1 MAPFVGGDL
10 GEHRAEAHFEEARN
24 GRRNF
29 DAPQVEAFGPR
40 QLEHQ
45 LALDVKKGR
54 HYGRHGLAVQRNE
67 VAGCGQRTAHG
78 RFGLVDHKP
87 VDGAILERALAGEA
101 ALLAAVDG
109 FFDGADFPLAYHGE
123 VGQAFLDGPFRGR
136 RTPVEPGLV
145 ELRGESAGVLLNL
158 FKLPAIEFEFGNG
171 HSRDYNE
178 AGAALSGG
186 TLA

>member
-1 MAPFVGGDL
+1 VDDKPLD
-10 GEHRAEAHFEEARN
+10 RAEFKWPLT
-24 GRRNF
+24 G
-29 DAPQVEAFGPR
+29 DAPLF
-40 QLEHQ
+40 
-45 LALDVKKGR
+45 ALFD
-54 HYGRHGLAVQRNE
+54 GL
-67 VAGCGQRTAHG
+67 
-78 RFGLVDHKP
+78 
-87 VDGAILERALAGEA
+87 
-101 ALLAAVDG
+101 
-109 FFDGADFPLAYHGE
+109 FDGADFPLAYHGE